1 MKDNKNRQKRKKT
14 GAEKEQIFINISTK
28 ILVAVTL
35 IVAVVYAV
43 ISIKNQFSS
52 SGLKALEELGKEP
65 DTSTI
70 ITRPI
75 TDELYTSLNTK
86 ITNSGFDILV
96 DGDIDYEKF
105 CQTTIAINDNLS
117 LASNELGLL
126 YNSIHLTNPDKYSM
140 IVKQIDTEVISN
152 GYKLKIVCTVDMRTL
167 FPSVPDVPARVY
179 ITSESEIKSGVITPL
194 KTIYNNMST
203 SLSDELSTAI
213 NDQEDKPNIQN
224 YIPSL
229 IVNFMKNIVQKTD
242 TTLSVSNNQVAFNL
256 KTA

>member
-1 MKDNKNRQKRKKT
+1 MKDNKNKQKRKRT
-14 GAEKEQIFINISTK
+14 SAEKEQTFINISTK
-28 ILVAVTL
+28 ILVIITIIAAV
-35 IVAVVYAV
+35 AYAV
-43 ISIKNQFSS
+43 ISIKNQFNS

-75 TDELYTSLNTK
+75 TDELYTSLNSK
-86 ITNSGFDILV
+86 IENSGFDVLV
-96 DGDIDYEKF
+96 DGEVDYGKF
-105 CQTTIAINDNLS
+105 CQTTIDITNNLS
-117 LASNELGLL
+117 LTSNELGLL

-140 IVKQIDTEVISN
+140 IVKQVDTEKLSN
-152 GYKLKIVCTVDMRTL
+152 GYKLKIVCTVDMKTL

-194 KTIYNNMST
+194 KTIYNNLST

-213 NDQEDKPNIQN
+213 NDQESKPNIQN

-229 IVNFMKNIVQKTD
+229 IVNFMKNIVQKTN
-242 TTLSVSNNQVAFNL
+242 TTLEVSNNQISFNL